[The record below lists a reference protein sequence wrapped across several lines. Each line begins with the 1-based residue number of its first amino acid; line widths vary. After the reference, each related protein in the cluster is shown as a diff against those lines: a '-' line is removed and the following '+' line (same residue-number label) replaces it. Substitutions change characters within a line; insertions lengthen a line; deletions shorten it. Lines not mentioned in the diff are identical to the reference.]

1 MTKWT
6 ATDIPDQTGQT
17 IVITGANSGLGL
29 RSAEALAAK
38 GARVLMACRNATKAA
53 AALEGVKAK
62 ATGPEPEVRPL
73 DLGSLA
79 SVRECAAGL
88 AEELDHLDVLLN
100 NAGIMAVPKA
110 TTADGFESQIGTN
123 HLGPFA
129 LTGLLLPT
137 LLASPEPRV
146 VTVSSN
152 AHKFGKMH
160 LEDLVFEHHRYG
172 RWSAYG
178 QSKLANLL
186 FTSELQ
192 RLAVEHHTALTAV
205 AAHPGY
211 AATNLTSGPAVG
223 AAFLKPILAVGDKLA
238 GQPDHMGALPQ
249 LYAATMPDV
258 LADDYWGPDAFREQR
273 GYPTRVRPLGPCARR
288 GCRRPA
294 LDAQRGAHRRH
305 LPLADLSAT
314 SASESSTPWAKV
326 KGRRGRATGSRAG
339 RGAERACDGGR
350 HLWASDVAA

>member
-1 MTKWT
+1 MGKWT
-6 ATDIPDQTGQT
+6 AADIPDQTGRT

-38 GARVLMACRNATKAA
+38 GARVLLACRNAAKAA
-53 AALEGVKAK
+53 RALEGVKAK
-62 ATGPEPEVRPL
+62 ATGPAPEVRTL
-73 DLGSLA
+73 DLQSLA

-88 AEELDHLDVLLN
+88 ARDLDSLDVLMN

-110 TTADGFESQIGTN
+110 VTQDGFESQLGTN
-123 HLGPFA
+123 HLGHFA

-137 LLASPEPRV
+137 LLAASEPRV

-152 AHKFGKMH
+152 AHSFGRMDFA
-160 LEDLVFEHHRYG
+160 DLSFERRRYS
-172 RWSAYG
+172 RWRAYG

-192 RLAVEHHTALTAV
+192 RQAVEHQTALTAA

-211 AATNLTSGPAVG
+211 AATNLTDGPAIG
-223 AAFLKPILAVGDKLA
+223 AAVLKPVLAVADKVV

-258 LADDYWGPDAFREQR
+258 MADDYWGPDAFRGQR
-273 GYPTRVRPLGPCARR
+273 GHPTRVGRTKH
-288 GCRRPA
+288 
-294 LDAQRGAHRRH
+294 AQDTA
-305 LPLADLSAT
+305 AAT
-314 SASESSTPWAKV
+314 RLWERSEEL
-326 KGRRGRATGSRAG
+326 TGVTYR
-339 RGAERACDGGR
+339 
-350 HLWASDVAA
+350 WP

>member
-6 ATDIPDQTGQT
+6 AADIPDQTGRT
-17 IVITGANSGLGL
+17 VVVTGANSGLGL

-53 AALEGVKAK
+53 AALELVKAK
-62 ATGPEPEVRPL
+62 ATGPDPEVRSL
-73 DLGSLA
+73 DLSSLA
-79 SVRECAAGL
+79 SVRECATGL
-88 AEELDHLDVLLN
+88 AAELNHLDVLLN

-110 TTADGFESQIGTN
+110 MTVDGFESQLGTN
-123 HLGPFA
+123 HLGHYA

-137 LLASPEPRV
+137 LLAAPEPRV

-152 AHKFGKMH
+152 AHRFGKMH
-160 LEDLVFEHHRYG
+160 FDDLFFEHSRYG

-186 FTSELQ
+186 FSSELQ
-192 RLAVEHHTALTAV
+192 RKAVEHHTALTAA

-211 AATNLTSGPAVG
+211 AATNLTTGPALG
-223 AAFLKPILAVGDKLA
+223 AALMKPFLAISDRLM

-258 LADDYWGPDAFREQR
+258 MADDYWGPDAFREQR
-273 GYPTRVRPLGPCARR
+273 GHPKRVGRTDH
-288 GCRRPA
+288 A
-294 LDAQRGAHRRH
+294 LDTAA
-305 LPLADLSAT
+305 
-314 SASESSTPWAKV
+314 
-326 KGRRGRATGSRAG
+326 AG
-339 RGAERACDGGR
+339 R
-350 HLWASDVAA
+350 LWNRSEELTSIVYPWPG